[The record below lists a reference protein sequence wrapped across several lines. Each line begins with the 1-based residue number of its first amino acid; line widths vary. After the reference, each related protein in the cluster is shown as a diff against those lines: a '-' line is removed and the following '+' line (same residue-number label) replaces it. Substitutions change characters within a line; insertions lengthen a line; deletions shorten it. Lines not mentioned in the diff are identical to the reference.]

1 MRRSRPEAVPVVFA
15 VVPFASLTF
24 PVIGVSLLKA
34 LLAERGIASTIRYFN
49 LEFGKQLGQ
58 AVYSRISD
66 SFGSAAQLGDWVF
79 SRSLFEPGEDD
90 EEWYELEF
98 LSDFP
103 NRRHLF
109 QQAKKARHIADG
121 FLDRWASEILAM
133 RPRIVGFPTS
143 FQQNGATLALAK
155 RIKQAPN
162 PPVVI
167 FGGANCLGE
176 MAVGLLRAFPWIDY
190 VCNGEGDEAF
200 PLFAQRLLTGDEV
213 GDIPGILKQGPKI
226 VPSDPPLVETLD
238 RLPIPDYSDFFH
250 AFDSVQLKP
259 LEAHLPIETS
269 RGCWWGQ
276 KHHCTFCSIWDSQ
289 MAFRSKSADRAY
301 EEFRTLSRRYRINR
315 FLCVDNILDM
325 RYIPTLFPKL
335 AKTKPKLQIF
345 YEVKANLRYDQ
356 LKALRDGGVRW
367 IQPGIESL
375 SDEILRL
382 MKKGCSGIQN
392 LQLLRWG
399 KELGFHVAW
408 NMLFGFPGEPPQEYD
423 SAAHLIPKLHHLQ
436 PPVATVQIRMDRYSP
451 NFVDPEGFGF
461 RDVRASRYYAHVF
474 PASPENIHLM
484 AHFFDYEYAD
494 GRKPMEYTRRFR
506 AACEE
511 WQEASKTRPVLD
523 AWDSG
528 EKITIRDTRGCA
540 VQSRFV
546 LGGLRAGILRALD
559 TGLTADALR
568 RFMRAE
574 DEVAFSEALEFLVR
588 SNLVD
593 QWQGKYIALA
603 VFRRRPRKTSRSR
616 KGVSLTAVQ
625 SSPNVMP

>member
-1 MRRSRPEAVPVVFA
+1 MGQPGQKAVPVVFA
-15 VVPFASLTF
+15 VVPFASLAF

-34 LLAERGIASTIRYFN
+34 LLAERGIASTVQYFN
-49 LEFGKQLGQ
+49 LEFGKHLGH

-79 SRSLFEPGEDD
+79 SRSLFRPGEDD
-90 EEWYELEF
+90 EQWYELEF

-103 NRRHLF
+103 KRRQLF
-109 QQAKKARHIADG
+109 EQAKKARHIADA
-121 FLDRWASEILAM
+121 FLGRWASQILSL

-176 MAVGLLRAFPWIDY
+176 MGVGLLRAFPWIDY

-200 PLFAQRLLTGDEV
+200 PIFVERVLAGEDAA
-213 GDIPGILKQGPKI
+213 DIPGILKQGPEI
-226 VPSDPPLVETLD
+226 TATDPPLFNGLD

-250 AFDSVQLKP
+250 AFKSAELKP

-335 AKTKPKLQIF
+335 AKSRPKLQIF

-356 LKALRDGGVRW
+356 LKTLKDGGVRW

-382 MKKGCSGIQN
+382 MKKGCTGIQN

-408 NMLFGFPGEPPQEYD
+408 NMLFGFPGEPPEEYNK
-423 SAAHLIPKLHHLQ
+423 AALLIPKLHHLQ
-436 PPVATVQIRMDRYSP
+436 PPVAAVHIRMDRYSP
-451 NFVDPEGFGF
+451 NFVKPEEYGF
-461 RDVRASRYYAHVF
+461 RDVRPSRYYAHVF
-474 PASPENIHLM
+474 PASPENIQLM
-484 AHFFDYEYAD
+484 AHFFDYEYVD
-494 GRKPMEYTRRFR
+494 GRQPMEYTRQFR
-506 AACEE
+506 AACED
-511 WQEASKTRPVLD
+511 WQQASKAKPVLD
-523 AWDSG
+523 AWDDG
-528 EKITIRDTRGCA
+528 DKIRVRDTRSCA
-540 VQSRFV
+540 VQSRF
-546 LGGLRAGILRALD
+546 LLSGLRARILRALD
-559 TGLTADALR
+559 SGLTIDVLRSIVPAKDAKVFL
-568 RFMRAE
+568 
-574 DEVAFSEALEFLVR
+574 EALGFLLR
-588 SNLVD
+588 ANLIEH
-593 QWQGKYIALA
+593 WQGKYIALV
-603 VFRRRPRKTSRSR
+603 VFRQRPRRTNRVR
-616 KGVSLTAVQ
+616 KNLSQAPVQ
-625 SSPNVMP
+625 SPLNATP